1 VAKMSQIQQF
11 QAVLAVLAASLFLG
25 ERIDFQLWI
34 VLGLLLIA
42 VVASRWS
49 LQSANGNERQ

>member
-1 VAKMSQIQQF
+1 MSQIQQF

-25 ERIDFQLWI
+25 ERIDSQLWI

-42 VVASRWS
+42 VVAIRWS
-49 LQSANGNERQ
+49 LQSANDNERQ